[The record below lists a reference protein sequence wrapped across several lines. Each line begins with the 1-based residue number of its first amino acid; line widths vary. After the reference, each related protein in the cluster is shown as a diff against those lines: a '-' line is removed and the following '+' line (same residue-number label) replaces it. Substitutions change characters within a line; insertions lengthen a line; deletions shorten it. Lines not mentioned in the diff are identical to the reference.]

1 MSDTRKMVFFSLLVA
16 LGTTLHVV
24 EGMIPN
30 PFPIPGVKLGLANVV
45 TFVAVYL
52 YGLRSGLAV
61 GVLRVILGSLVGGVF
76 LSPAFLLSLS
86 GSVVSTLIM
95 AFLLRFAPCF
105 SIRGV
110 SVAGA
115 VSHNAGQLLTAA
127 LIMRSC
133 SIFFYLAFLLPAALV
148 TGMITGHLMDMVLG
162 RLERSGVVQ
171 IYAGGKGG
179 SDNGE
184 YVCRGYIRRAL

>member
-1 MSDTRKMVFFSLLVA
+1 MVFLSLLVA

-30 PFPIPGVKLGLANVV
+30 PFPLPGVKLGLANVV
-45 TFVAVYL
+45 TFIAVYL

-61 GVLRVILGSLVGGVF
+61 GVSRVILGSLVGGVF
-76 LSPAFLLSLS
+76 LSPSFLLSMS
-86 GSVVSTLIM
+86 GSVASTLIM

-115 VSHNAGQLLTAA
+115 VSHNAGQLLMAA

-133 SIFFYLAFLLPAALV
+133 FIFYYLAFLLPAALV
-148 TGMITGHLMDMVLG
+148 TGMITGHLLEKVIE
-162 RLERSGVVQ
+162 RLEQSDVIRVAEHPLIEAEQ
-171 IYAGGKGG
+171 IKL
-179 SDNGE
+179 E
-184 YVCRGYIRRAL
+184 L